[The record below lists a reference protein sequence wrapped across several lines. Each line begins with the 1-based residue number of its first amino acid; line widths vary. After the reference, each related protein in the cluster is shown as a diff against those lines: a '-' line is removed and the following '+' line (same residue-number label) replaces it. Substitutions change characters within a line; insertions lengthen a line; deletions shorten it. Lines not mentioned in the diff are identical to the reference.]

1 MENNLKNSEAHL
13 KSLFEKENGF
23 SVPKNYF
30 KDTKA
35 QLMGFLLEDKIV
47 KKKTFSTP
55 ELYFDN
61 LEDTI
66 IAKVTLK
73 EKKLTIFSFKQK
85 KYKLAAIGIA
95 ASIML
100 SFGIGYFSNFTSEEN
115 FENLTQNDIESWI
128 LNSSTDITPQEVASY
143 IPFENKNTT
152 DFIFANINDQ
162 EIENYIIYNENY
174 MLLNEI
180 N

>member
-73 EKKLTIFSFKQK
+73 EKNQLFF
-85 KYKLAAIGIA
+85 L
-95 ASIML
+95 
-100 SFGIGYFSNFTSEEN
+100 
-115 FENLTQNDIESWI
+115 
-128 LNSSTDITPQEVASY
+128 LNR
-143 IPFENKNTT
+143 K
-152 DFIFANINDQ
+152 NIN
-162 EIENYIIYNENY
+162 
-174 MLLNEI
+174 
-180 N
+180 